1 MNFASDEET
10 GDSDNDRYTQ
20 RTKPGV
26 DNIQPSPRKKP
37 PTNVV
42 TTLVSGS
49 TRPSI
54 VNNNPKSVT
63 IINRPQTS
71 IKNYDSDR

>member
-1 MNFASDEET
+1 
-10 GDSDNDRYTQ
+10 
-20 RTKPGV
+20 
-26 DNIQPSPRKKP
+26 
-37 PTNVV
+37 
-42 TTLVSGS
+42 LVSGS